1 MDKKYLQGYE
11 DLTDTESED
20 ELVDKN
26 GEMTMEAKRL
36 QIVDIANEILE
47 RIENNPSFDS
57 EDLHFVVE
65 NIGILKNI
73 ADTMID
79 KRFYVEV
86 GDNYNK
92 TGYFLQ
98 SKWFETLE
106 EAREFAK
113 QFEFIETGCFVRIMS
128 SEFNFDEPTDI
139 EIYEY
144 IKE

>member
-11 DLTDTESED
+11 DLTDYEEEPICD
-20 ELVDKN
+20 EN
-26 GEMTMEAKRL
+26 GEMTMEGKRL
-36 QIVDIANEILE
+36 QIVDLANEILE
-47 RIENNPSFDS
+47 RVEDNPSFDTD
-57 EDLHFVVE
+57 DLHFIVN

-79 KRFYVEV
+79 EKYYVEI

-92 TGYFLQ
+92 SGYFLQ
-98 SKWFETLE
+98 SKWFDTIE

-113 QFEFIETGCFVRIMS
+113 QFEFVETGCFVRIMS

-139 EIYEY
+139 EVYEY
-144 IKE
+144 VKE